1 MGSSILTR
9 NSWVA
14 PILFMTASSAR
25 KGGESVRPRTL
36 DPRTESTD
44 LTSTGPI
51 SKEFD
56 MVEEEEEEERE
67 GGWEMGGFYMRSST
81 TNSRRLNNLSL

>member
-1 MGSSILTR
+1 
-9 NSWVA
+9 
-14 PILFMTASSAR
+14 
-25 KGGESVRPRTL
+25 VRPRTL

-56 MVEEEEEEERE
+56 MIEEGGGCILRPTVEEEERE
-67 GGWEMGGFYMRSST
+67 GYGRWGDSI
-81 TNSRRLNNLSL
+81 

>member
-1 MGSSILTR
+1 
-9 NSWVA
+9 
-14 PILFMTASSAR
+14 MTASSAR

-56 MVEEEEEEERE
+56 MIEEGGGCILRPTVEEEERE
-67 GGWEMGGFYMRSST
+67 GYGRWGDSI
-81 TNSRRLNNLSL
+81 